1 MSAPHERSALEHP
14 DSLFDHI
21 TALHLRSP
29 DTPLP
34 DSGDPFLDA
43 LEQQVRERGSRTGQ
57 QSRDAVTEIL
67 TTFFAEQDGSL
78 GRLHDALADPD
89 IGISAL
95 RFTRQSIPLPTV
107 GAPAPDRAREVGAWL
122 VRHGRDP
129 RPVLVGLRLLASCAA
144 PADIPLLRTMAL
156 LPWCAE
162 RAISIL
168 GTVPGAAFD
177 LVWLSERTR
186 RRERIYVMNA
196 LVKQAD
202 PAARQWL
209 LRNAFITEGP
219 GGSVQAREIARV
231 TRLPDALVEDGRD
244 DRLRDQALAIMV
256 QLISH
261 RDYRTEIE
269 NYPDARRVL
278 ALLADEMP
286 AMEPSLKRMGSF
298 AALVQDMCTGAAA
311 GLEWPE
317 GERESLLERMR
328 AGLSSEPWESFLCGA
343 VEWALERNHE
353 HTLWRARWI
362 RAQLTVPTIPRD
374 SVELRER
381 QSRFE
386 IRIVSPALP
395 GGDVYG
401 NAEVRILID
410 GHPVIATAFP
420 KGCPESPEDLLEGQ
434 LRATEEPRRARLAV
448 AYCTEGCCGALYV
461 TIVREGD
468 EVVWR
473 EWGTGGEGDPLPEM
487 RFDAAEYDR
496 ELDRAERDTYWEWP
510 ARTLS
515 RALLRGLRAD
525 PGILERWNCSVS
537 WISAWVQDLDHARV
551 YLFSTTEPQPHQ
563 FGFSVRADPADPE
576 AQAHALLESFRTT
589 DPREVS
595 RSHGGTAPPDP
606 V

>member
-1 MSAPHERSALEHP
+1 MSAPRERSALEHP

-29 DTPLP
+29 DSPLP
-34 DSGDPFLDA
+34 KSGDPRMDA
-43 LEQQVRERGSRTGQ
+43 LEHQVRERGSRTGP
-57 QSRDAVTEIL
+57 QSRAAVSEIL
-67 TTFFAEQDGSL
+67 TTFFAGPDQSL
-78 GRLHDALADPD
+78 PRLHDALADPE
-89 IGISAL
+89 IEISAL
-95 RFTRQSIPLPTV
+95 RFTRRLIPLPAV
-107 GAPAPDRAREVGAWL
+107 GAPAPARAREVGAWL

-129 RPVLVGLRLLASCAA
+129 RPVLVGLRLLESCAA

-177 LVWLSERTR
+177 LVWLGERTR
-186 RRERIYVMNA
+186 RRERILVMNA

-209 LRNAFITEGP
+209 LRNAFIAEGP

-231 TRLPDALVEDGRD
+231 TRLSDALAEDGRD

-278 ALLADEMP
+278 ALLADDLP
-286 AMEPSLKRMGSF
+286 AMEPSLPRMGAF
-298 AALVQDMCTGAAA
+298 AALIQDMRTGAAA
-311 GLEWPE
+311 GLEWQR

-328 AGLSSEPWESFLCGA
+328 TGLSSEPWESCLRGA
-343 VEWALERNHE
+343 LEWARERNHE

-362 RAQLTVPTIPRD
+362 RDQLAAPPVPRVRAD
-374 SVELRER
+374 LREG

-395 GGDVYG
+395 GRDVCG
-401 NAEVRILID
+401 NTEVRVLVD

-420 KGCPESPEDLLEGQ
+420 HGHSEPPENLLEGQ
-434 LRATEEPRRARLAV
+434 LRATGERRRVRLAA
-448 AYCTEGCCGALYV
+448 AYSTEGSGGALYV
-461 TIVREGD
+461 TIVREDD
-468 EVVWR
+468 EVLWC
-473 EWGTGGEGDPLPEM
+473 EWDNTGEGDPPPEM
-487 RFDAAEYDR
+487 RFPASEYDR
-496 ELDRAERDTYWEWP
+496 ELDLAERNTDWEWP

-515 RALLRGLRAD
+515 RLLLRGLRAD
-525 PGILERWNCSVS
+525 PGILERWNCSIS
-537 WISAWVQDLDHARV
+537 WISAWVQDLDRARV
-551 YLFSTTEPQPHQ
+551 YLFSTTEPQPRQ
-563 FGFSVRADPADPE
+563 FGFTVRADPADPE
-576 AQAHALLESFRTT
+576 AQARALLESFRAT

-595 RSHGGTAPPDP
+595 RSHGGTTPPAPK
-606 V
+606 

>member
-1 MSAPHERSALEHP
+1 MSAHGERSALEHP
-14 DSLFDHI
+14 DSLFDQI

-34 DSGDPFLDA
+34 GSGDPLMDA
-43 LEQQVRERGSRTGQ
+43 LEHAVRERGSRSGP
-57 QSRDAVTEIL
+57 QSRADVSEIL
-67 TTFFAEQDGSL
+67 TSFFTEHDGSHA
-78 GRLHDALADPD
+78 RLHDALVDPA

-95 RFTRQSIPLPTV
+95 RYTRQLIPLTAV
-107 GAPAPDRAREVGAWL
+107 GAPAPARAREVGAWL
-122 VRHGRDP
+122 VRHGSDP
-129 RPVLVGLRLLASCAA
+129 RPVLVGLRLLESCAA

-209 LRNAFITEGP
+209 LRNAFIAEGP

-231 TRLPDALVEDGRD
+231 TRLPDALAEDGRD

-278 ALLADEMP
+278 ALLADELP
-286 AMEPSLKRMGSF
+286 AMEPSLTRMGAF
-298 AALVQDMCTGAAA
+298 AALVQDLRTGAAA
-311 GLEWPE
+311 GMEWPA
-317 GERESLLERMR
+317 GERESLLERIR
-328 AGLSSEPWESFLCGA
+328 AGLSSEPWESYLR
-343 VEWALERNHE
+343 VALELAQERNDE

-362 RAQLTVPTIPRD
+362 RDQLAAPPVPPLQAD
-374 SVELRER
+374 LREG

-386 IRIVSPALP
+386 IRIVSPAQP
-395 GGDVYG
+395 GRDVCG
-401 NAEVRILID
+401 NAEVRVLID

-420 KGCPESPEDLLEGQ
+420 HGHSEPPENLLEGQ
-434 LRATEEPRRARLAV
+434 LRATVERRRVRLAV
-448 AYCTEGCCGALYV
+448 AYSTEASGGALYV
-461 TIVREGD
+461 TVVREGD
-468 EVVWR
+468 EVVWCD
-473 EWGTGGEGDPLPEM
+473 WVNTGEGDPPPEM
-487 RFDAAEYDR
+487 RFPASEYDR
-496 ELDRAERDTYWEWP
+496 ELDSAERNTDWEWP

-525 PGILERWNCSVS
+525 PGILDRWNCSIS

-551 YLFSTTEPQPHQ
+551 YLFSTTEPRSNQ

-576 AQAHALLESFRTT
+576 AQAHALLEAFRTT

-606 V
+606 M